1 MNIHIHNNEQSLL
14 PPADLP
20 AEIQRLQEEV
30 ILERDRN
37 LRTLAD
43 FKNYRRR
50 IEHEGSKIAVES
62 KRGMLLPLLDIVDDM
77 EKALQ
82 HTNGTE
88 QPFVKG
94 VQIIRKKFLALL
106 ETQGVLPFE
115 SLGTIFDHNL
125 QEAVAMTKQ
134 NGSAPGTVI
143 DELRRG
149 YLWNNELLRPAQVR
163 VAE

>member
-1 MNIHIHNNEQSLL
+1 MKIPIRENEHSLL
-14 PPADLP
+14 PPADLA
-20 AEIQRLQEEV
+20 AEVQRLQEEL

-50 IEHEGSKIAVES
+50 IERDGNKIAEES
-62 KRGMLLPLLDIVDDM
+62 KRGMFLPLLDVLDDM
-77 EKALQ
+77 EKAL
-82 HTNGTE
+82 NCANDAE
-88 QPFVKG
+88 QSFVKG
-94 VQIIRKKFLALL
+94 VQIIYQKLLALL
-106 ETQGVLPFE
+106 ETYHVLPFE
-115 SLGTIFDHNL
+115 SAGIPFNHNL
-125 QEAVAMTKQ
+125 HEAVAMAKH
-134 NGSAPGTVI
+134 NGSKPGIVL

>member
-1 MNIHIHNNEQSLL
+1 MKIPVHENEQSLL

-20 AEIQRLQEEV
+20 GEMEKLRDDLGA
-30 ILERDRN
+30 ERDRYM
-37 LRTLAD
+37 RVMAD

-50 IEHEGSKIAVES
+50 IERDGNKTAEES
-62 KRGMLLPLLDIVDDM
+62 KRKMMLPLLDIVDDM
-77 EKALQ
+77 EKAIQ
-82 HTNGTE
+82 CAADAE

-94 VQIIRKKFLALL
+94 MRIIQQKFLAVL

-115 SLGTIFDHNL
+115 SVGLPFDHHL
-125 QEAVAMTKQ
+125 HEAVAMTHHKD
-134 NGSAPGTVI
+134 SKPGTVI

-149 YLWNNELLRPAQVR
+149 YLWNQELLRTSQVR